1 MEKKSIEL
9 QQPISYPILI
19 SDEKR
24 TTINNNEQRIP
35 MKTKGQLEADIS
47 NAITQFEKDYLGR
60 GPRESRTFI
69 IQDMVL
75 IRLKGIL
82 TPAEETLATQPDG
95 ARLIKEMRMRL
106 IESSRPL
113 LESLVTEKTGLKIVS
128 LHTDI
133 SAKSGER
140 VFIFVLEKNLE
151 NILAGKS

>member
-1 MEKKSIEL
+1 
-9 QQPISYPILI
+9 
-19 SDEKR
+19 
-24 TTINNNEQRIP
+24 

-82 TPAEETLATQPDG
+82 TPAEETLAKQPDG

-113 LESLVTEKTGLKIVS
+113 LESLITEKTGLKVLS

-151 NILAGKS
+151 NTLAGKS

>member
-1 MEKKSIEL
+1 
-9 QQPISYPILI
+9 
-19 SDEKR
+19 
-24 TTINNNEQRIP
+24 

-82 TPAEETLATQPDG
+82 TPAEETLAKQSDG

-113 LESLVTEKTGLKIVS
+113 LESLVTEKTGLKVVS

-151 NILAGKS
+151 NTLAGKS